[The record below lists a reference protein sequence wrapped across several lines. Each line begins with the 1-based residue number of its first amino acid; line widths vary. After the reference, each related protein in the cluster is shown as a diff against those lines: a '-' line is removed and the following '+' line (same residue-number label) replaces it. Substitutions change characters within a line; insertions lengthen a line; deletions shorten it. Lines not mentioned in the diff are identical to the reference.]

1 MSSDSTILTDIK
13 NLQQQEKALYSELD
27 TLSGEENKARQDQVI
42 ERINELTDARLTLLN
57 ELTASFSTANDV
69 LDKSRQSLKSEL
81 SLAGVVE
88 DELNKVK
95 SNYDALVSNEN
106 NRIRMI
112 QISNYEV
119 ERTYAHK
126 EIFKTVVVGLAI
138 ILGIVMLYRFNL
150 IPSSVLTAG
159 VIITLGILV
168 IMVVRRMLDLQFR
181 SNFVYE
187 QYNWG
192 TPGDVNKNKTSS
204 STQTTS
210 YFNTQKPRV
219 NISVVTPAESSTQEG
234 FSNYY

>member
-1 MSSDSTILTDIK
+1 MSADPNILTDIQ
-13 NLQQQEKALYSELD
+13 NLQQQEKNLYAELD
-27 TLSGEENKARQDQVI
+27 TLGGEENKEQQDAIIQQ
-42 ERINELTDARLTLLN
+42 INELTDARITLLN
-57 ELTASFSTANDV
+57 ELTSSFSTANDV
-69 LDKSRQSLKSEL
+69 LDKSRRSLKSEL
-81 SLAGVVE
+81 SLVGVVE

-95 SNYDALVSNEN
+95 RNYDALISNET

-138 ILGIVMLYRFNL
+138 VLGFAVLYKNDL
-150 IPSSVLTAG
+150 IPSSVLSG
-159 VIITLGILV
+159 GIIITLAVLI

-192 TPGDVNKNKTSS
+192 TPGNVNANKTASS
-204 STQTTS
+204 SQASS
-210 YFNTQKPRV
+210 YFSQPKV
-219 NISVVTPAESSTQEG
+219 NISVVTPVESSNTEG
-234 FSNYY
+234 FCNYH